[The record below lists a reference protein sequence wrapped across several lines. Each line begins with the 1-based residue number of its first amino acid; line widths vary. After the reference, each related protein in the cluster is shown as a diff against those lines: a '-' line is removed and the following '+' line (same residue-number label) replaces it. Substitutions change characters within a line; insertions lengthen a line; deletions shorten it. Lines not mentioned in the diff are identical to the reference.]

1 MRTLKHSGRLQLGA
15 LIVILLACLW
25 GAASCTPQAPPDTHL
40 VFMAGYKAQANLP
53 FVGVY
58 VAEAQGYFA
67 DEGLTVEIQHSAGG
81 GEHLQLLVAGKV
93 DITTQDAGVM
103 LQRRAQP
110 GLPLVSI
117 ALIGQ
122 QGQQAFVALADAGI
136 ETLDDW
142 RGRKI
147 GYKGTP
153 PPELFALLDVAGLTE
168 ADVELINVGFDP
180 RVLIEGLVDIY
191 PVYLSNEPYALRSWG
206 YELTTW
212 APADYG
218 VAMMGLA
225 YVASEETVAAKPAA
239 LAGFTRAVLQGIAYA
254 EAHPD
259 EAVEVVLSYTGP
271 EADPDLMRYMLETE
285 IAMTHSP
292 LSDQHGV
299 GWQTQAQWQALL
311 DLLIRYDVITAELD
325 PAAAFTTDFLP

>member
-1 MRTLKHSGRLQLGA
+1 MSTSKHPGRLQMGA
-15 LIVILLACLW
+15 LVMILLVCLG
-25 GAASCTPQAPPDTHL
+25 GASGCAPRAQPDDHL
-40 VFMAGYKAQANLP
+40 VFMAGYKPQANLP

-58 VAEAQGYFA
+58 IAEAQGYFA

-292 LSDQHGV
+292 LSDQYGV